1 MQRGGPERERQRVER
16 HARDRTIERM
26 HLTDAVLAPLR
37 DRYGEPLRVRWE
49 GDVSPSEFALAGG
62 SPGRRHDV
70 TFFVFDPHGRVALI
84 QKPSYPPEIWRPPG
98 GGVRPG
104 EEFEAGV
111 RREAL
116 EELGVE
122 IELERFLVSSEA
134 VFRSAGDVI
143 EWRTHVFSARTPAD
157 ELRPVDTHEISAARW
172 GTTAELGGPLRAA
185 MLETG
190 RALWRYRVALHDAAL
205 AELTSSSAS

>member
-1 MQRGGPERERQRVER
+1 
-16 HARDRTIERM
+16 M

-37 DRYGEPLRVRWE
+37 ERYGEPQPLRWDGE
-49 GDVSPSEFALAGG
+49 VSAEEYALAGG

-70 TFFVFDPHGRVALI
+70 TFFVFDPAGRLALI
-84 QKPSYPPEIWRPPG
+84 QKPSYPPAIWRPPG

-122 IELERFLVSSEA
+122 IELERFLVSSDA
-134 VFRSAGDVI
+134 TFRSGNGVI
-143 EWRTHVFSARTPAD
+143 EWRTLVFAACTGMG
-157 ELRPVDTHEISAARW
+157 ELRPIDTHEIAAARW
-172 GTTAELGGPLRAA
+172 GTTAELGGPLRAV

-205 AELTSSSAS
+205 VSLGQV

>member
-1 MQRGGPERERQRVER
+1 
-16 HARDRTIERM
+16 M
-26 HLTDAVLAPLR
+26 HLAPLR
-37 DRYGEPLRVRWE
+37 ERYGEPQPLRWE
-49 GDVSPSEFALAGG
+49 GEVSGPEFTLAGA

-70 TFFVFDPHGRVALI
+70 TFFVFEPDGLLALI
-84 QKPSYPPEIWRPPG
+84 RKPSYPSDVWRPPG

-104 EEFEAGV
+104 ERFESGV

-122 IELERFLVSSEA
+122 IELDRFLVSSEA
-134 VFRSAGDVI
+134 TFRCDGGVI
-143 EWRTHVFSARTPAD
+143 EWRTHVFSARTDARD
-157 ELRPVDTHEISAARW
+157 LRPIDTHEIAGARW

-185 MLETG
+185 MLATG

-205 AELTSSSAS
+205 DELE